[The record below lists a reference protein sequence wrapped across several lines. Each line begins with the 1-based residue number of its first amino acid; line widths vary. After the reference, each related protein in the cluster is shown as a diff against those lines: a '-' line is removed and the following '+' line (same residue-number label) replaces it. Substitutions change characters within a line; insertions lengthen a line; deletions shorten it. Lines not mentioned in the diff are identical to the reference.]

1 MSVYAPASSAA
12 RRPGLAAGSNDELT
26 PCKNAWESQKHSL
39 SRIHSEWFH
48 NVLFVHGWQDS
59 NIDMGQVRAF
69 SMAERGR
76 GNRKFN
82 MTLRII
88 LQQKAI
94 YSQIPHT
101 FEARPMTADEFD
113 IEGAAF
119 ATDLINWAKIE
130 HRIQRVESRNL
141 DLMLKM
147 GNSVLFTGWDPNGG
161 KIVADSETGMPKP
174 TGCPIMLADNP
185 VRWIWDPRAT
195 HYSEALWAIRRTEQT
210 QEWLWSTFP
219 DQAPK
224 VPFARRGQ
232 RGGMAGPDYWERAL
246 QDWMTGSTVL
256 PEGQASFILYEY
268 FEVPTRDNPQ
278 GRLVVAAGD
287 SGGPNFVL
295 HAGPNVYG
303 KIPAV
308 VFSQIEVP
316 GSIWGECLVP
326 HLKDPQIEFNIR
338 NRQISRNCDQVSNSK
353 VVVAS
358 SGPSD
363 EEITDEVGG
372 ILREPDMVVGSTRV
386 LAYPS
391 LPDQVFV
398 QRNAALEYMNG
409 IAAPGGAD
417 YLTRMSDVRSAIQ
430 FAQVQE
436 REHLMLSPQ
445 IANHVQCWEDVWTN
459 ELDNCRRFGADEYEF
474 AWLGTANEPKK
485 RLFSEWTRSTNMLVK
500 YTNDTP
506 MPMSRMATTAKIIEA
521 GGAGFINLDDEFE
534 RTKAL
539 QEMQLGS
546 FVRVP
551 RDATVHI
558 RKAQENLMR
567 VRLGEP
573 PIAPDT
579 MDNLDAH
586 LQVYNDFMA
595 DTEFRDIERKQ
606 PLVAMAIRMME
617 GAFRQA
623 KLVQLQMMMAAA
635 QQMGAQQQQGGQ
647 GGGGNA
653 RAQQRQAGRTAPQNP
668 KGTQGFGQNPNPSE
682 NQGGPLN

>member
-1 MSVYAPASSAA
+1 MSVYAPVSTLQ
-12 RRPGLAAGSNDELT
+12 RTRHGLAAGSKDELT
-26 PCKNAWESQKHSL
+26 PAKNAWESQKHSL
-39 SRIHSEWFH
+39 TRLHSEWFH

-94 YSQIPHT
+94 YAQIPHT

-113 IEGAAF
+113 IEGAQF
-119 ATDLINWAKIE
+119 GTDLINWGKV
-130 HRIQRVESRNL
+130 HHKIQRVESRNL

-147 GNSVLFTGWDPNGG
+147 GNCVMFSGWDPNGG
-161 KIVADSETGMPKP
+161 KIVADKNTGQPKP
-174 TGCPIMLADNP
+174 TGCPLMIADNP
-185 VRWIWDPRAT
+185 VRWVWDPRAT
-195 HYSEALWAIRRTEQT
+195 HYSEAMWAIRRTEQT

-219 DQAPK
+219 DQAAK
-224 VPFARRGQ
+224 VPFGRRGQ

-246 QDWMTGSTVL
+246 QDWMTGTATL
-256 PEGQASFILYEY
+256 PEGQASFVLYEY
-268 FEVPTRDNPQ
+268 FEVPTRDNPK
-278 GRLVVAAGD
+278 GRLIVAAGD

-295 HAGPNVYG
+295 HSDENVYG

-308 VFSQIEVP
+308 VFTQIEVP
-316 GSIWGECLVP
+316 GSLWGECLVP

-338 NRQISRNCDQVSNSK
+338 NRQISRNCDMISNPK
-353 VVVAS
+353 FVVAS

-363 EEITDEVGG
+363 EEITDEVAA
-372 ILREPDMVVGSTRV
+372 ILREPDMVVGSTRI
-386 LAYPS
+386 LATPS
-391 LPDQVFV
+391 LPEQVFA
-398 QRNAALEYMNG
+398 QRTAALEYMNG

-417 YLTRMSDVRSAIQ
+417 YLTRLSDVRSAIQ
-430 FAQVQE
+430 FAQVEE
-436 REHLMLSPQ
+436 RERLMLSPA

-459 ELDNCRRFGADEYEF
+459 ELDNCRRFAADEYEF

-485 RLFSEWTRSTNMLVK
+485 RLFGEWTRSTNMLVK
-500 YTNDTP
+500 YTSDAALP
-506 MPMSRMATTAKIIEA
+506 QSKMATTAKIIEA
-521 GGAGFINLDDEFE
+521 AGAGLINVVDEFE
-534 RTKAL
+534 KSKAL
-539 QEMQLGS
+539 QEMQLGA

-558 RKAQENLMR
+558 RKAQENLIR
-567 VRLGEP
+567 LRLGEP

-595 DTEFRDIERKQ
+595 DTEFRDLERKQ

-623 KLVQLQMMMAAA
+623 KLVQIQMMLS
-635 QQMGAQQQQGGQ
+635 AQQQMAQMGEQQGA
-647 GGGGNA
+647 GGNG
-653 RAQQRQAGRTAPQNP
+653 RAQQKQAGRTAPQNP
-668 KGTQGFGQNPNPSE
+668 KGTQGFGESPNPSE